1 MKKLHKFLVL
11 NLVISL
17 VILLGG
23 CGAKKEEGI
32 KEFFNAVNKCDTAE
46 MKKFLGEDS
55 KLVSFDNSVQQAL
68 VETIYKNLKYK
79 VVSSSKE
86 EIEVEITTP
95 DGISLFAEGSNILMN
110 AQIAGKTEVED
121 FPEQLEKIID
131 REGFPKN
138 ITNIKIKIQ
147 KKSEKWCIEEN
158 KELEN
163 AVTGNLI

>member
-1 MKKLHKFLVL
+1 MKKLHKFLRI
-11 NLVISL
+11 NIVIIL
-17 VILLGG
+17 VILLSG

-32 KEFFNAVNKCDTAE
+32 KEFFSAVNKCDIVE

-79 VVSSSKE
+79 IVSSTKE

-95 DGISLFAEGSNILMN
+95 DGIPLFAEGSNILMN
-110 AQIAGKTEVED
+110 AQISGKTEVED

-138 ITNIKIKIQ
+138 ITNVKIKIE
-147 KKSEKWCIEEN
+147 KKSDKWGIKES

-163 AVTGNLI
+163 ALTGNLI

>member
-11 NLVISL
+11 NLVIIL
-17 VILLGG
+17 GILLSG
-23 CGAKKEEGI
+23 CGSKKEEGI
-32 KEFFNAVNKCDTAE
+32 KEFFNAVNKCDTTE
-46 MKKFLGEDS
+46 MKKFLGDES

-86 EIEVEITTP
+86 EVEVEITTP
-95 DGISLFAEGSNILMN
+95 DGVSLFAEGSNILMN
-110 AQIAGKTEVED
+110 AQIAGKAEVED
-121 FPEQLEKIID
+121 FPEQLDKIVD

-138 ITNIKIKIQ
+138 STNLKIKIQ
-147 KKSEKWCIEEN
+147 KKSDKWNIEEN

-163 AVTGNLI
+163 AITGNLI

>member
-11 NLVISL
+11 NLVIIL
-17 VILLGG
+17 VIVLSG

-32 KEFFNAVNKCDTAE
+32 KEFFNAVNKCDIAE
-46 MKKFLGEDS
+46 MKKFLGDES

-79 VVSSSKE
+79 VISSSKE
-86 EIEVEITTP
+86 EVEVEITTP
-95 DGISLFAEGSNILMN
+95 DGVSLFAEGSNILMN
-110 AQIAGKTEVED
+110 AQIAGKAEVED
-121 FPEQLEKIID
+121 FPEQLDKIVD

-138 ITNIKIKIQ
+138 STNLKIKIQ
-147 KKSEKWCIEEN
+147 KKSDKWNIEEN

-163 AVTGNLI
+163 AITGNLI